1 MKYIQNLLVALVFT
15 ALTPQIGVT
24 QEPVVIDQVVAV
36 VGNSAILKSDLYN
49 QQRQMESQGMT
60 FGSDPLCELLD
71 EMLYQKLLY
80 NEAINDSVEVSDQQV
95 EQVLDRRLRFF
106 IQQIGSREQLEA
118 YYGKSIEEL
127 KDEFRPL
134 VREQEMSQM
143 MESKITRNVRVT
155 PSEVRA
161 FYNDIPEDEIPTVE
175 SEIEMAQI
183 VIKPPVDPEEIA
195 DTKRRLNEIRD
206 RILGGESFNTM
217 AILYSD
223 DPGSARRGGE
233 LGFHSRGELFPEFE
247 ATAFSLRP
255 GEVSEIIETQAGFHI
270 IQLIER
276 RGEQIN
282 VRHILMQPKISPDQ
296 LSRARN
302 KLDSIRQ
309 LIQSEEMTF
318 EDAAKEFSDDPGKM
332 SGGVMIN
339 PYTNTTRFKND
350 EVEPNLFFEVD
361 KLDVGEITRPIPMM
375 TEDGKQAFR
384 IVKLLHRIEAHS
396 ATLEGDYDFVQQLA
410 LNEKKRKKIMNWVE
424 SRIEKTYLLINEQ
437 YRDCEFS
444 VQWTPKVEVSKET
457 ELELQP
463 TEPREF

>member
-1 MKYIQNLLVALVFT
+1 MKYIQNLLAALVFT

-233 LGFHSRGELFPEFE
+233 LGFYSRGELFPEFE